1 MCLHLKLLDI
11 DHPLTFEV
19 SKLRQIE
26 AHRVEIYCDISGTE
40 EYTPLAN
47 FATYGLALRAH
58 VRGLGSDLG
67 GQRFEPFRGL
77 KRAIQF

>member
-1 MCLHLKLLDI
+1 MNKLFRTKGYGYKQGVTI
-11 DHPLTFEV
+11 NH
-19 SKLRQIE
+19 
-26 AHRVEIYCDISGTE
+26 HRVEIYCDISGTE

-58 VRGLGSDLG
+58 ARGLGSDLG